1 MCKKKIIAI
10 YSLAHFL
17 VDMSCA
23 MLLYHLLYAGAKNS
37 DSVSLVFSA
46 SFIILIYDFFAFVIE
61 LPLGLILD
69 RLKSL
74 NPEARNING
83 LLAAVS
89 CAVIAVFSIAGSFNL
104 ISSPLI
110 IPVSV
115 AAGLANAAFHLG
127 AGVDVIHLSDRKASL
142 SGIFISAGAP
152 GLFFGTNA
160 LSKHYENLLFSG
172 AALLFMAVLIIW
184 LYSKE
189 SFTIPNTDNTVIR
202 TKRAFLI
209 LALSLLFLVVL
220 YRSFLGFA
228 SKYSWRS
235 GFLTG
240 LIAVVSVFLGK
251 LLGGITADRFG
262 WRKTLIISML
272 ICAIAALFSDTSLFA
287 GCIVLFLF
295 NMTMPIAMIG
305 LANLMPAWKG
315 VAFGL
320 NTTALFLGFISWHMI
335 NTSLSGPVF
344 ALLVLFSAFILLSAL
359 IAAPEME
366 Q

>member
-1 MCKKKIIAI
+1 MYKKKIIAI

-23 MLLYHLLYAGAKNS
+23 MLLYHLLYADTKIRDPG
-37 DSVSLVFSA
+37 SLIFSA
-46 SFIILIYDFFAFVIE
+46 SLIILIYDFFAFVFE
-61 LPLGLILD
+61 LPLGLLLD
-69 RLKSL
+69 RLKTLS
-74 NPEARNING
+74 PTARNING

-89 CAVIAVFSIAGSFNL
+89 CAAIALFDIVGSFGL
-104 ISSPLI
+104 ISSSLI

-115 AAGLANAAFHLG
+115 AVGLANAAFHLG
-127 AGVDVIHLSDRKASL
+127 AGVDVIQLSDRKTSL
-142 SGIFISAGAP
+142 SGIFISTGAL

-160 LSKHYENLLFSG
+160 LSMHYENLLVSG
-172 AALLFMAVLIIW
+172 AALLFTAILVLW
-184 LYSKE
+184 LYYSE
-189 SFTIPNTDNTVIR
+189 TYTIPNTDNTVIR
-202 TKRAFLI
+202 TRRAFLI
-209 LALSLLFLVVL
+209 PAIFLLFLVVF

-262 WRKTLIISML
+262 WRKTIIISLL
-272 ICAIAALFSDTSLFA
+272 ICAIAAFFSDTSLFA

-305 LANLMPAWKG
+305 LANLLPAWKG

-335 NTSLSGPVF
+335 NTTVSGAVF
-344 ALLVLFSAFILLSAL
+344 ALLILLSAL
-359 IAAPEME
+359 ILLSVLIIAPEME
-366 Q
+366 K